1 MAEPTTRQSLRLP
14 GYDYSQAGGYFVTFY
29 TQGWV
34 HLFGQINS
42 GEILM
47 NDLGY
52 IVQRIWLGLPNH
64 YAGIGL
70 GEYIVMPNHFHGIIF
85 VNGMI
90 KTKSG
95 LSLSRLVG
103 GGLKPPPT
111 SNFKKNEHSNNDG
124 SPHSLSEIIRALKT
138 FSAREIN
145 KINSTPG
152 RRVWHKEY
160 FDRIIRNEAELNR
173 IHLYIETN
181 PQRFG

>member
-1 MAEPTTRQSLRLP
+1 MRLL
-14 GYDYSQAGGYFVTFY
+14 GYDYTQAGGYFVTIF

-34 HLFGQINS
+34 HLFGQVKDD
-42 GEILM
+42 EMLT
-47 NDLGY
+47 NDLGL
-52 IVQRIWLGLPNH
+52 IVQRTWLGLPDH
-64 YAGIGL
+64 FAGIEL

-95 LSLSRLVG
+95 LSSSRLVG
-103 GGLKPPPT
+103 VGLNPTPT
-111 SNFKKNEHSNNDG
+111 SNFKKDEHSNNDV
-124 SPHSLSEIIRALKT
+124 SPHPLSEIIRALKT

-145 KINSTPG
+145 KICATPG
-152 RRVWHKEY
+152 RKVWHKEY

-173 IHLYIETN
+173 IRLYIATN